1 VLFDV
6 KPASYV
12 CTLTKGAGEENE
24 ILLSATADNWTEAES
39 DLLTIEA
46 PTDITLKAS
55 GSENQGID
63 VIMIYASTDAPDD
76 PEAIVDVKG
85 AAPKAVR
92 KVMTRGQILI
102 ETAAGTVNVAGLQV
116 K

>member
-1 VLFDV
+1 
-6 KPASYV
+6 
-12 CTLTKGAGEENE
+12 
-24 ILLSATADNWTEAES
+24 
-39 DLLTIEA
+39 
-46 PTDITLKAS
+46 
-55 GSENQGID
+55 
-63 VIMIYASTDAPDD
+63 MIYASTDAPDD

-102 ETAAGTVNVAGLQV
+102 ETAAGTVNIAGLQV